1 MTYWTILFVVDAF
14 LFVLVALTVAYM
26 TFYSIASQFARN
38 PEIPKTKRLN
48 RFIVIIPSYMG
59 DAVIERTV
67 KSVLSQSYPQ
77 RLFDVV
83 VVSDHQDE
91 MTNFRLAQYPIT
103 LLTPNFKYS
112 TKAKSLQYAI
122 NNLPQFKIYDI
133 VVVLDADNIVL
144 PEFLDDLNSAYEYA
158 GTKAIQTHR
167 LSKNRDTSSAMLDAT
182 FEEINNSIFRLGH
195 VAIGMPSAIAG
206 SGMAFDYN
214 WFKDNIVKTK
224 AAWEDKELEA
234 LLIRQHIFV
243 DYFDHILVFDEKTRR
258 STDFNRQR
266 GRWAATQFYT
276 ILKNIRF
283 LPAAV
288 INKQYDLIDKIFQWM
303 LLPRT
308 IMMAIIG
315 IMGITLPFVYFTLAV
330 KWWFTAAIILFVF
343 ALATPDYLV
352 DKRWEKAFFMTPFIM
367 FKSLLNVLSL
377 TKSKKSFIHRNN
389 KKSHS

>member
-26 TFYSIASQFARN
+26 TFYAITSQFARK

-48 RFIVIIPSYMG
+48 RFIIIIPSYKS
-59 DAVIERTV
+59 DSVIERTV

-133 VVVLDADNIVL
+133 VVILDADNIVL

-195 VAIGMPSAIAG
+195 IAIGMPAAISG
-206 SGMAFDYN
+206 SGMAFDFN

-243 DYFDHILVFDEKTRR
+243 DYYDHILVFDEKTRR

-266 GRWAATQFYT
+266 SRWATTQFYT
-276 ILKNIRF
+276 ILKNIRY
-283 LPAAV
+283 LPAAI
-288 INKQYDLIDKIFQWM
+288 INKQYDLIDKIFQWTLM
-303 LLPRT
+303 PRT
-308 IMMAIIG
+308 IMMAIIV

-330 KWWFTAAIILFVF
+330 KWWFTAALILFIF

-352 DKRWEKAFFMTPFIM
+352 DKRWERAFFMAPFIM
-367 FKSLLNVLSL
+367 LKSLLNVLSFA
-377 TKSKKSFIHRNN
+377 KSKKRFIHRDNQ
-389 KKSHS
+389 KDR